1 MTKRK
6 TTVTPIVDQEDA
18 DIQRETAA
26 NPDHPEATDDELATA
41 RPLAEMF
48 PVLAARINKG
58 GRPRA
63 TNPRQRVTLRLD
75 PDVLDKF

>member
-6 TTVTPIVDQEDA
+6 TVVPPIADQEEA
-18 DIQRETAA
+18 DIQREIAA

-41 RPLAEMF
+41 RPFAEMF

-58 GRPRA
+58 GRQRA
-63 TNPRQRVTLRLD
+63 TNPRQGLRYG
-75 PDVLDKF
+75 